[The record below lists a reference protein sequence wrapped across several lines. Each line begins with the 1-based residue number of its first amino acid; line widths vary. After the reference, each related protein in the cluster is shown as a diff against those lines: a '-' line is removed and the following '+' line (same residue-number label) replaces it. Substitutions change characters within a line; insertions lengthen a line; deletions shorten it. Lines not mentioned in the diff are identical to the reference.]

1 MKSLEQQE
9 VIRIGSGIRGTYFV
23 FGAILLAVVLSFP
36 IFKKGFSSLAHS
48 LQEIQFFKVSEI
60 EVTTEWP
67 LEVGRVRHWV
77 MPLKGK
83 NIFWIDSQ
91 EVARTLQGQ
100 PWVQEVAIKKSFPHS
115 LMVSLTAK
123 KPFALVMKQ
132 GQPWFIDPEGNLIE
146 KVTAGLLKGIDLP
159 FLSFEKENSS
169 RWDVAQVLKE
179 YEKMKNLSQDK
190 IKVSQIVLG
199 NYPYFKTY
207 LSQPQWEV
215 WWSFENWEEQLKN
228 LIALVVNPPS
238 QIGQLKRINLVF
250 PKKAIVSS
258 RISH

>member
-9 VIRIGSGIRGTYFV
+9 VIRIGSGIKGTYFV
-23 FGAILLAVVLSFP
+23 MGAILLTVALSFP
-36 IFKKGFSSLAHS
+36 LFKKGLLSLAHS
-48 LQEIQFFKVSEI
+48 IQEIEFFKVSEI

-67 LEVGRVRHWV
+67 LEVGRVRQWV
-77 MPLKGK
+77 MPLRGQ

-115 LMVSLTAK
+115 LMVTLTAK

-132 GQPWFIDPEGNLIE
+132 GQPWFIDPDGNLIE
-146 KVTAGLLKGIDLP
+146 KVTTGLLKGVELP
-159 FLSFEKENSS
+159 FLSFEQENSS